1 MSHQPLR
8 LYAYIPGR
16 DGSPFPVFIN
26 RTQTVGELKE
36 MIVAEKPKTLVDLE
50 PDGLILYKVEIHDD
64 GDLEKLKNE
73 VLQTGPAGIVELKAA
88 SAKLSRSFPEIP
100 PEQTINIIVRIPGDG
115 E

>member
-16 DGSPFPVFIN
+16 DGGPFPVSIDPT
-26 RTQTVGELKE
+26 RTVGELKK
-36 MIVAEKPKTLVDLE
+36 MIVAENPKTLVDLE
-50 PDGLILYKVEIHDD
+50 PRHLILYKVEIHDD
-64 GDLEKLKNE
+64 GNLEKLKNE